1 VLVIPRSVRPSL
13 LFVSPRFLL
22 PIDQG
27 GKIRTCGILRG
38 LKGGRFEIVLAAP
51 APAGADA
58 YAAEIATLC
67 DRFVAWPEPRGG
79 RLRKLAALAGR
90 LPVSVAGDV
99 SASGRAVVAA
109 ALATR
114 PDLVVVDFP
123 HAAVLLPE
131 TIDCPAVMF
140 THNIEAEIFA
150 RHAAVATPLW
160 RPVWQ
165 RQARLMQAFEGA
177 VLPRFETVIAVSR
190 RDADELRRRY
200 GLARLASIDTGVDL
214 GFYAFDP
221 PTPGPGSDGGT
232 VVFCG
237 SMDSHSNIDGTGF
250 LMDEVWPQVTAA
262 RPAAQALIVGR
273 NPPASLV
280 AKAARRG
287 LRWRFTGFV
296 DDIRPYVSQ
305 GEVSVIPL
313 RVGSGTRLKAFE
325 AMALGRPVVSTG
337 LGVEGLG
344 VTAEE
349 HYLRADT
356 AKDFAAAI
364 LRLLADAALRG
375 RIATAARGLLEANFS
390 WQQVAQQFEAICLR
404 TLEQAGRQDPCVTG
418 EPSIRSMHP

>member
-1 VLVIPRSVRPSL
+1 MIPRTGRPVL
-13 LFVSPRFLL
+13 LFVSPRFLF

-51 APAGADA
+51 APPGADA
-58 YAAEIATLC
+58 WAAETATLC

-79 RLRKLAALAGR
+79 RLRRLAALAGR

-99 SASGRAVVAA
+99 SAVGRAVVTV
-109 ALATR
+109 ALAAR

-123 HAAVLLPE
+123 HAAVLLP
-131 TIDCPAVMF
+131 DAAGCPAVMF
-140 THNIEAEIFA
+140 THNIEAEILA
-150 RHAAVATPLW
+150 RHAAVATKLW

-165 RQARLMQAFEGA
+165 RQARLMEAFERA
-177 VLPRFETVIAVSR
+177 VLARFETVIAVSK

-200 GLARLASIDTGVDL
+200 DLADVATIDTGVDL
-214 GFYAFDP
+214 DFYPFDP
-221 PTPGPGSDGGT
+221 PATGPGNARPASDGGT
-232 VVFCG
+232 VVFSG
-237 SMDSHSNIDGTGF
+237 AMDARANIDGIGF
-250 LMDEVWPQVTAA
+250 LMDEVWPLVAAA
-262 RPAAQALIVGR
+262 RPVAQALIVGR
-273 NPPASLV
+273 RPPASLV
-280 AKAARRG
+280 AEAARRG

-296 DDIRPYVSQ
+296 DDIRPYVRQ

-344 VTAEE
+344 VTAGE

-356 AKDFAAAI
+356 AGDFAAAI
-364 LRLLADAALRG
+364 LRLLADAGLRD
-375 RIATAARGLLEANFS
+375 RIATAARGLLEAHFS
-390 WQQVAQQFEAICLR
+390 WQRVAQQFEAICLR
-404 TLEQAGRQDPCVTG
+404 TLEQAGKPAMAAAD
-418 EPSIRSMHP
+418 IRSVPP